1 MGAVGH
7 EFAGLFTFYEA
18 GDRRVVARYLGRA
31 AVLRKLEPTKESE
44 RSGAKERSHS
54 MDEITLKNFRCFRA
68 EQTARLAPLTLLVGE
83 NSTGKTSF
91 MAMIRALWDVAY
103 RQTDLDFKEEPYDL
117 GSFDEIAHH
126 RGGRGGRAETFEAG
140 FVASQRVIQTDRSEF
155 ATDRPYRFDVK
166 FGRDGTAPVPVST
179 RFSCDDAW
187 VEEDLRYDYRPP
199 PILLGTPN
207 GSWVGEINPDPN
219 YKASPFDVDPG
230 SLKASQGSEPPTD
243 EDWKRLKRLSRI
255 FDEVREFGRRR
266 QRPYASAP
274 VRSKP
279 QRTYDPARPTRDPE
293 GDYVPMYLADMFF
306 QDEHTWNRIKGA
318 LEKFGQEAGLFDEI
332 SVKSFGRKAS
342 APFQVQVRKFG
353 SRIKGPQRNLIDVGY
368 GISQVLPIVTELLR
382 GDFFI
387 KLLGSTTP
395 MFLLQQPE
403 VHLHPSAQAALG
415 SFFCQAAKPDRHLV
429 VETHSDHL
437 LDRVRMD
444 VRDGT
449 TPLKPDDVSIL
460 FFERKDLDVCIHSL
474 RIDEEGNILDAPD
487 GYRQFFME
495 ETARSLWKR

>member
-1 MGAVGH
+1 
-7 EFAGLFTFYEA
+7 
-18 GDRRVVARYLGRA
+18 
-31 AVLRKLEPTKESE
+31 
-44 RSGAKERSHS
+44 
-54 MDEITLKNFRCFRA
+54 MDEITLKNFRCFRE

-91 MAMIRALWDVAY
+91 MAMIRGLWDVAY
-103 RQTDLDFKEEPYDL
+103 RRADLDFKEEPYDL

-140 FVASQRVIQTDRSEF
+140 FVASQRVIQTDRKIEF

-166 FGRDGTAPVPVST
+166 FERDGTAPVPVSR
-179 RFSCDDAW
+179 RFSCDDTW
-187 VEEDLRYDYRPP
+187 VEEDFRYDDWPS
-199 PILLGTPN
+199 ILLGTPN
-207 GSWVGEINPDPN
+207 GSWVGEINLDPD
-219 YKASPFDVDPG
+219 YKASPFDVDLD
-230 SLKASQGSEPPTD
+230 SLEARQGSESPTD
-243 EDWKRLKRLSRI
+243 EDWERLQQFSRI
-255 FDEVREFGRRR
+255 FDEVRDFGRRR

-306 QDEHTWNRIKGA
+306 QDKGEWNGLKGA

-342 APFQVQVRKFG
+342 APFQVQIRKFG
-353 SRIKGPQRNLIDVGY
+353 SRVKGPQRNLIDVGY
-368 GISQVLPIVTELLR
+368 GVSQVLPLVTELLR
-382 GDFFI
+382 GDIFLEWFS
-387 KLLGSTTP
+387 GTPP

-415 SFFCQAAKPDRHLV
+415 SFFCQVAKSDRHLV

-460 FFERKDLDVCIHSL
+460 FFERRDLDVRIHSL

-495 ETARSLWKR
+495 ETARSLRKRQSIGS